1 MVKTLVL
8 VRHGV
13 SERGSEDMSRELTRA
28 GQRALSANYP
38 HIFGLLGAEGEEAEI
53 WTSPALR
60 ALETAEIV
68 AEALDAEGLEIHDS
82 LYDQDL
88 PALQAELEH
97 ADAETLVLVGHAPF
111 LGYVAETLLG
121 FELPLTKGAVCAI
134 DVRGSLGHQH
144 ECVWKQLGDVR
155 EPHGKLLW
163 LVSGPSTQP
172 WETLD
177 ALDEACAHAAT
188 NLEDAYTEFR
198 VHPEDPAVI
207 KAFRFA
213 LRGTQLLTKFF
224 SPLLNEE
231 AVEIA
236 EPVYRLMLGATTR
249 LREIDCF
256 SDTVADLMESGEL
269 SQGSKLVSAVG
280 AAREAERD
288 RVCEGLRKKA
298 VRRSLR
304 CALDELFEPAWSD
317 AVLQDGLSF
326 EDITSRFDYM
336 LETIDARLFGLDMTS
351 FSEVHHAR
359 REVREVEHILL
370 HLSDT
375 LGEKR
380 ANYAQIMQDIDSEL
394 STVCTA
400 QRNISLVKEWK
411 DSMDFRDVTSDL
423 AIVSEHEKVLIER
436 VIEGRETSILR

>member
-38 HIFGLLGAEGEEAEI
+38 HIFGLLGPEGEEAEI

-97 ADAETLVLVGHAPF
+97 ADAETLILVGHAPF

-188 NLEDAYTEFR
+188 NLEDAYAEFR
-198 VHPEDPAVI
+198 AHPEDPAVI
-207 KAFRFA
+207 AAFRFA

-249 LREIDCF
+249 LREIDGF

-269 SQGSKLVSAVG
+269 SQGSKLVSAVE
-280 AAREAERD
+280 AARESERD
-288 RVCEGLRKKA
+288 RICEGLRKKA

-317 AVLQDGLSF
+317 AVLKDGL
-326 EDITSRFDYM
+326 
-336 LETIDARLFGLDMTS
+336 S

-359 REVREVEHILL
+359 REVREVEHILF
-370 HLSDT
+370 HLSDM

-380 ANYAQIMQDIDSEL
+380 ANYTQIMQDIDSEL
-394 STVCTA
+394 STICTA

>member
-38 HIFGLLGAEGEEAEI
+38 HIFGLLGPEGEEAEI

-97 ADAETLVLVGHAPF
+97 ADAETLILVGHAPF

-188 NLEDAYTEFR
+188 NLEEELGTED
-198 VHPEDPAVI
+198 VD
-207 KAFRFA
+207 
-213 LRGTQLLTKFF
+213 Q
-224 SPLLNEE
+224 
-231 AVEIA
+231 
-236 EPVYRLMLGATTR
+236 
-249 LREIDCF
+249 
-256 SDTVADLMESGEL
+256 
-269 SQGSKLVSAVG
+269 
-280 AAREAERD
+280 
-288 RVCEGLRKKA
+288 
-298 VRRSLR
+298 
-304 CALDELFEPAWSD
+304 
-317 AVLQDGLSF
+317 
-326 EDITSRFDYM
+326 
-336 LETIDARLFGLDMTS
+336 
-351 FSEVHHAR
+351 SE
-359 REVREVEHILL
+359 
-370 HLSDT
+370 
-375 LGEKR
+375 
-380 ANYAQIMQDIDSEL
+380 
-394 STVCTA
+394 
-400 QRNISLVKEWK
+400 
-411 DSMDFRDVTSDL
+411 
-423 AIVSEHEKVLIER
+423 
-436 VIEGRETSILR
+436 